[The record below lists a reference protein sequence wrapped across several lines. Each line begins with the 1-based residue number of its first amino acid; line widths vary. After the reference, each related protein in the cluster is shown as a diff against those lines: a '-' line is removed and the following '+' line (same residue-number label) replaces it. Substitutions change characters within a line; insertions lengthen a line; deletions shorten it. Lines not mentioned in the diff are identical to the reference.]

1 MLFQI
6 KSRLIALGKR
16 VIDLAPELE
25 KRGIS
30 NITPAELSNA
40 LNGRNKADKASKIV
54 EISNEIVS
62 EWEKEQNNALH
73 N

>member
-6 KSRLIALGKR
+6 KSRLIALGR
-16 VIDLAPELE
+16 HVIDLAPELE

-30 NITPAELSNA
+30 NITPGELSNA

-54 EISNEIVS
+54 EISNEIVT
-62 EWEKEQNNALH
+62 EWEKGC
-73 N
+73 